1 MNVRNSLY
9 SQPNLFIAE
18 NKRKKEISFE
28 KAYVNILSMS
38 DNHGRIIDFPNVLET
53 ILQNFQ
59 SIFPSHSSENTLNIF
74 SHLGD
79 LVINPMKKGY
89 VTNPDLASGDIQVS
103 AFEKLISCIK
113 ERFRLSPS
121 KKEADF
127 VALYTP
133 GNHCFEGGV
142 KWLLNKIKGL
152 KAQTVLTN
160 VKFEEGQKIPKY
172 KIYSVRD
179 DQNPNLQHKLLVLG
193 LTPPNLEFYVPKPLL
208 KDARVID
215 SCKKQEN
222 EITEEDLKGTIAEL
236 RKIIEEFKRE
246 NPKGGILLNS
256 HIGRPV
262 INIITRANPEIN
274 LILNGHVHGKSIG
287 KVNGVRVINHGENN
301 EFERATR
308 LYFDDDGDLS
318 IQNVRTFYTQKE
330 PPADD
335 NPLLKYISSLLTE
348 DVKPKIQ
355 ISGLRR
361 VTDLSER
368 YVSFKN
374 NSLANYVTDV
384 IHQRLKQMFPKLNA
398 SGVISSTFRGGL
410 KDDSCNL
417 EILKVLDGSIESL
430 SEMHVANLKG
440 SDLLRILYENI
451 QANLKSPE
459 RNSIIQWA
467 GIRINKMR
475 FKAGIKCQDS
485 KRKAELMANSFRVM
499 TQKRGLSL
507 NVPIDP
513 NATYQ
518 IALPYKFVAKYCPQ
532 DLIGSFSPT
541 GLTMNTIFMDR
552 LKKDNYHIQI
562 TPSIANERIIC

>member
-1 MNVRNSLY
+1 MIVRNSLY
-9 SQPNLFIAE
+9 SQPNLFIAD
-18 NKRKKEISFE
+18 NKREKDISFE

-53 ILQNFQ
+53 ILKNFQ

-89 VTNPDLASGDIQVS
+89 ITNPDLTSGDVQVS

-113 ERFRLSPS
+113 ERFRLSPT

-127 VALYTP
+127 VTLYTP

-142 KWLLNKIKGL
+142 QWLLNKIKGL

-160 VKFEEGQKIPKY
+160 VEFEDGQKIAKS
-172 KIYSVRD
+172 KIYSVKD

-193 LTPPNLEFYVPKPLL
+193 LTPPNLDFYVPKPLL
-208 KDARVID
+208 KGARVID
-215 SCKKQEN
+215 SNKKHEN
-222 EITEEDLKGTIAEL
+222 EITSEDLKDTIAEI
-236 RKIIEEFKRE
+236 RKIIEEFKKE

-256 HIGRPV
+256 HLSRP
-262 INIITRANPEIN
+262 IIDIITRENPEIN
-274 LILNGHVHGKSIG
+274 LILNGHVHGKSMG
-287 KVNGVRVINHGENN
+287 KVNGVRVVNHGKNN

-318 IQNVRTFYTQKE
+318 IQSVKTLYTQKE

-335 NPLLKYISSLLTE
+335 NPLLKYINSLLTE
-348 DVKPKIQ
+348 DVKPKLR

-361 VTDLSER
+361 VTNLSEM

-410 KDDSCNL
+410 KDGACNL

-467 GIRINKMR
+467 GIRINKKLFMTGLGC
-475 FKAGIKCQDS
+475 KDPKI
-485 KRKAELMANSFRVM
+485 KAELMANSFKIM
-499 TQKRGLSL
+499 TKKRGVPV
-507 NVPIDP
+507 NVPIAP
-513 NATYQ
+513 NETYQ

-532 DLIGSFSPT
+532 DLIDSFCPT

-552 LKKDNYHIQI
+552 LKKDNYSIRI
-562 TPSIANERIIC
+562 TPSIANERIIS